1 MIRAPHITA
10 LAAACALTLGASSAA
25 AGPWV
30 KGPGEVY
37 AKVAGS
43 AFQGT
48 SLWDVDANQL
58 DAPFVYSNQALTT
71 YAEVGLLDGLA
82 LGLNLPVIVGR
93 NVVEERTTYEQ
104 WGAGDLDVFAQGQ
117 LFEASGC
124 ALSATLAVRVPLY
137 DGVIS
142 DGTEPG
148 AVGTSGPERFIPALG
163 DGSIDVTPTAS
174 AGCSLYPV
182 PVWFGV
188 EVGPNLRTQGFGQ
201 GVRYAA
207 DVGVW
212 VWPEVVALS
221 ARVDGVQRVTDD
233 NARPT
238 KSFVSVS
245 GGATVRVWEGLGLEL
260 NGGFVPWGAFVARG
274 WQVGVGVSYSGAL
287 IPGG

>member
-1 MIRAPHITA
+1 MRAGFTAA
-10 LAAACALTLGASSAA
+10 LAGALTLAASPAL

-30 KGPGEVY
+30 KAQGEAYV
-37 AKVAGS
+37 KVAGS

-48 SLWDVDANQL
+48 SLWDVDANRL

-71 YAEVGLLDGLA
+71 YAEVGVWDGLA
-82 LGLNLPVIVGR
+82 LGLNLPVVVGR

-104 WGAGDLDVFAQGQ
+104 WGGGDLDLFAQGQ
-117 LFEASGC
+117 LFQAGGC
-124 ALSATLAVRVPLY
+124 AGSGALAVRLPLY
-137 DGVIS
+137 EGVIS

-148 AVGTSGPERFIPALG
+148 AVGTSGPERFLPALG
-163 DGSIDVTPTAS
+163 DGSVDVTPTAS
-174 AGCSLYPV
+174 LGCSLYPA

-188 EVGPNLRTQGFGQ
+188 EAGPNLRTRGFGH
-201 GVRYAA
+201 GLRYAA
-207 DVGVW
+207 DLGVW
-212 VWPEVVALS
+212 AVPEVLALS
-221 ARVDGVQRVTDD
+221 ARVDGVQRLTDD
-233 NARPT
+233 NDRPT

-245 GGATVRVWEGLGLEL
+245 GGATWRVWNGVGLEL